1 MKRMSFTIMDY
12 DSERGIIVVGQ
23 VICIYRDYVRFVTE
37 TELPTSYRTLFDLYR
52 ARREEE
58 RYPGI
63 DKEQSYRVYGTVY
76 YGDLYWNISDSNY
89 VPKKNF
95 RYFQNLLLLCF
106 FLTLDLCGSVFPC
119 FVSVG
124 LLLPYSPSLN
134 TKVLLFTHPLVRD
147 SPTFSSIVL
156 PMSL

>member
-1 MKRMSFTIMDY
+1 MSFTIMDY

-76 YGDLYWNISDSNY
+76 YGDLY
-89 VPKKNF
+89 
-95 RYFQNLLLLCF
+95 
-106 FLTLDLCGSVFPC
+106 
-119 FVSVG
+119 
-124 LLLPYSPSLN
+124 
-134 TKVLLFTHPLVRD
+134 
-147 SPTFSSIVL
+147 
-156 PMSL
+156 